1 MVTVHHMTQQL
12 HSLVFTQKSGK
23 FMSKQKFAEIFIA
36 AFKIVKIGS
45 NQVIL

>member
-1 MVTVHHMTQQL
+1 MVTVYHMTQQL

-23 FMSKQKFAEIFIA
+23 FMSMQKFADIFIA
-36 AFKIVKIGS
+36 AFTIAMIGS